1 MPTVPVRNRQG
12 KHIRGGGLESGGA
25 GWDYLIVTA
34 SNEDQASAARRQLEL
49 RQDLGLL
56 GRVSR
61 IEVVPDPGGRRIG
74 SGGSTILCL
83 LRILERECGGSRM
96 PESRWRC
103 VFERLRILIVHAG
116 GDSKRLPPYGPCGK
130 LFIPVP
136 GGDDRVLPHTL
147 FDRQLANYLS
157 IPAPVNR
164 RGHVVVVTGDV
175 FLSFDPAA
183 VRFDG
188 DGITDIGCPADPG
201 LASHHG
207 VYVPGKN
214 GWVRAFFQKPSPE
227 KLRRAGVLDA
237 RGRAVMDIGVKSISP
252 PAAVELLRLAGARA
266 KESSEKNINYVRG
279 PEFSRWVEKFGFD
292 LYRDVSC
299 AQGTGVS
306 FDAYLAEVREA
317 GSKIPVPILRRIF
330 GRMSRIPFHV
340 RVVPRCR
347 FLHFG
352 TLRELVSSG
361 RKMLGRD
368 GDPSAAG
375 ACLSIDNDIRD
386 GGSISGRDSLVE
398 GCLIAAPLRLKGGNI
413 VAGADIS
420 RPATLPARTVLD
432 LLPGRNRQGRPVRF
446 FRFYGID
453 DRFHQPDGQGA
464 HYLNRPFSDWLKAME
479 ARDSDIW
486 DATVPVKERS
496 LWNARLFPAL
506 KTAVEAESWMW
517 VFGESPDP
525 LQKRRW
531 READRYSF
539 EEMARLA
546 DHAEFHDRRIRHRL
560 RRIRGSWR
568 EILSPAGEF
577 SARELAFLIKTTPA
591 RERPEVIAEILR
603 LILRPDDSHRKAPVL
618 EELNSARM
626 IHSLGSAA
634 VFAAREKVLT
644 LETVSAAASC
654 LNRDERKR
662 WVSLGLKPAAAGSAS
677 RWGKQVRDIAFHKLG
692 RAIVA
697 GSGDRCEPPRNAL
710 RSDEIVWGRAP
721 ARLDLGGGWS
731 DTPPYS
737 LEHGGCVINAAVDLN
752 GQPPIQA
759 YGRLISEPEI
769 RIHSIDHGL
778 RLVIRDFAEL
788 LDYRSPESRFALA
801 KAALALCGFRPE
813 ALSCRRSKK
822 NLPALL
828 REFGGGIELTTL
840 AAIPSGSGLG
850 TSSIMSAV
858 LLSVIHRM
866 IGRKPEKRELFHQV
880 LQLEQELTTGGG
892 WQDQVGG
899 VLPGVKMITT
909 GPGLV
914 PKPSVQNV
922 PAGVL
927 DPGLNG
933 GRTLLYY
940 TGLRRLAKNILREV
954 VGAYLDRDRRSI
966 ATLRD
971 IHAFPQH
978 LARVM
983 AAKDIEGF
991 GCGLNRA
998 WELKKELD
1006 PESTTPVIEGILSA
1020 VRPYL
1025 LGAKLMGAGA
1035 GGFILMVCPTA
1046 EETASVR
1053 RVLERRPPNSLAR
1066 FFDFNID
1073 TVGLTVT
1080 VS

>member
-1 MPTVPVRNRQG
+1 
-12 KHIRGGGLESGGA
+12 
-25 GWDYLIVTA
+25 
-34 SNEDQASAARRQLEL
+34 
-49 RQDLGLL
+49 
-56 GRVSR
+56 
-61 IEVVPDPGGRRIG
+61 
-74 SGGSTILCL
+74 
-83 LRILERECGGSRM
+83 
-96 PESRWRC
+96 
-103 VFERLRILIVHAG
+103 
-116 GDSKRLPPYGPCGK
+116 
-130 LFIPVP
+130 
-136 GGDDRVLPHTL
+136 
-147 FDRQLANYLS
+147 
-157 IPAPVNR
+157 
-164 RGHVVVVTGDV
+164 
-175 FLSFDPAA
+175 
-183 VRFDG
+183 
-188 DGITDIGCPADPG
+188 
-201 LASHHG
+201 
-207 VYVPGKN
+207 
-214 GWVRAFFQKPSPE
+214 
-227 KLRRAGVLDA
+227 
-237 RGRAVMDIGVKSISP
+237 
-252 PAAVELLRLAGARA
+252 
-266 KESSEKNINYVRG
+266 
-279 PEFSRWVEKFGFD
+279 
-292 LYRDVSC
+292 
-299 AQGTGVS
+299 
-306 FDAYLAEVREA
+306 
-317 GSKIPVPILRRIF
+317 
-330 GRMSRIPFHV
+330 
-340 RVVPRCR
+340 
-347 FLHFG
+347 
-352 TLRELVSSG
+352 
-361 RKMLGRD
+361 MLGRD
-368 GDPSAAG
+368 GDPPAAG

-420 RPATLPARTVLD
+420 RPVTLPARTVLD

-446 FRFYGID
+446 FRFYGIG
-453 DRFHQPDGQGA
+453 DRFHQPKGQGA
-464 HYLNRPFSDWLKAME
+464 HFLNRPFSDWLKAME
-479 ARDSDIW
+479 ARTSDIW
-486 DATVPVKERS
+486 DASVPVKERS
-496 LWNARLFPAL
+496 LWNARLYPAL
-506 KTAVEAESWMW
+506 KNAAEAESWMW
-517 VFGESPDP
+517 VFGGAPPDP
-525 LQKRRW
+525 FQKRRW

-560 RRIRGSWR
+560 RRIRGAWR
-568 EILSPAGEF
+568 RILSSSGEF
-577 SARELAFLIKTTPA
+577 SAGELAFLIKKTPA
-591 RERPEVIAEILR
+591 DERPEVFAEIFR
-603 LILRPDDSHRKAPVL
+603 LLFRYGGSPRKKTGLEDLNAARIL
-618 EELNSARM
+618 
-626 IHSLGSAA
+626 HSLGSAA
-634 VFAAREKVLT
+634 VFAAGDRVLT
-644 LETVSAAASC
+644 PETVSEAAS
-654 LNRDERKR
+654 LLITSGFVLDSKSASMR
-662 WVSLGLKPAAAGSAS
+662 SAS
-677 RWGKQVRDIAFHKLG
+677 RWGEQVQDIAFQRLG

-710 RSDEIVWGRAP
+710 RTDEIVWGRAP

-759 YGRLISEPEI
+759 YGRLIPEPEI

-801 KAALALCGFRPE
+801 KAALALSGFRPE
-813 ALSCRRSKK
+813 ALSGRRIKK
-822 NLPALL
+822 SLPALL

-850 TSSIMSAV
+850 TSSIMGAV

-866 IGRKPEKRELFHQV
+866 IGRNPEKRELFHQV

-954 VGAYLDRDRRSI
+954 VGAYLDRDRRSG

-971 IHAFPQH
+971 IHAFPPH

-983 AAKDIEGF
+983 VAKDIEGF
-991 GCGLNRA
+991 GRGLNRA

-1020 VRPYL
+1020 VRPHL

-1053 RVLERRPPNSLAR
+1053 RVLDRRPPNSLAR
-1066 FFDFNID
+1066 FFDFNVD
-1073 TVGLTVT
+1073 MVGLTVT